1 LSSELWRSLRRYK
14 PERHTR
20 PLRRRADSELDF
32 LETIG
37 LEAIRV
43 KPAKLL
49 YDTTVC
55 IDVLQGRFPVTGQ
68 LMLRAVEAWHSPVT
82 EAELASGVG
91 LLDPS
96 HPKTRRLI
104 DEIAGVLDRRPIQ
117 RTIAPD
123 AAIWREAGILSGT
136 LARLLG
142 LDKAQRRRLLNDALL
157 FVTARRHGC
166 TLLTRNVSDFD
177 FMQQLEP
184 AGRVLFYR
192 V

>member
-1 LSSELWRSLRRYK
+1 
-14 PERHTR
+14 
-20 PLRRRADSELDF
+20 
-32 LETIG
+32 
-37 LEAIRV
+37 
-43 KPAKLL
+43 LL

>member
-1 LSSELWRSLRRYK
+1 MSSELWRSLRRYK
-14 PERHTR
+14 PEKYAR
-20 PLRRRADSELDF
+20 PLRRRPDSELDF
-32 LETIG
+32 LET
-37 LEAIRV
+37 ANSR
-43 KPAKLL
+43 PTRLL
-49 YDTTVC
+49 YDTTVY
-55 IDVLQGRFPVTGQ
+55 IDILQKRFPETGKAT
-68 LMLRAVEAWHSPVT
+68 LRAVDAWHSPVT

-96 HPKTRRLI
+96 HPKTRELI
-104 DEIAGVLDRRPIQ
+104 DEIAGVLDHRPAQ

-123 AAIWREAGILSGT
+123 AMVWREAGILSGI
-136 LARLLG
+136 LARLQCF
-142 LDKAQRRRLLNDALL
+142 DKNQRRRLLNDALL

-177 FMQQLEP
+177 LMQQLVP

>member
-14 PERHTR
+14 PEKHAR

-32 LETIG
+32 LET
-37 LEAIRV
+37 ANFR
-43 KPAKLL
+43 PTKLL
-49 YDTTVC
+49 YDTTVY
-55 IDVLQGRFPVTGQ
+55 IDVLQKRFPETGKP
-68 LMLRAVEAWHSPVT
+68 MLRSVEAWHSPVT

-96 HPKTRRLI
+96 HPRTRQLI
-104 DEIAGVLDRRPIQ
+104 DEIAGVLDQRPAL

-123 AAIWREAGILSGT
+123 VVVWREAGILSGL
-136 LARLLG
+136 LARLQG
-142 LDKAQRRRLLNDALL
+142 FDKSQRLRLMNDALL

-166 TLLTRNVSDFD
+166 TLLTRNLSDFD
-177 FMQQLEP
+177 LMQQLEP

-192 V
+192 T